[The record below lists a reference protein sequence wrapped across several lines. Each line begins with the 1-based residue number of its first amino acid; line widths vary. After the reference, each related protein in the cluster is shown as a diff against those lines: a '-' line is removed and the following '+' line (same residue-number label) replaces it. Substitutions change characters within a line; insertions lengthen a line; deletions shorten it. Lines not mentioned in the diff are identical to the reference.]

1 MRTWGLMLCASMLL
15 FPSVG
20 ILFQML
26 VSASLIAT
34 SEKVDNPLQFLSGKC
49 MVEYYLRNTHFILY

>member
-1 MRTWGLMLCASMLL
+1 MLCASMLL